1 VPASGEVAGRSYAR
15 IYRVSG
21 RADLHE
27 FLIEAVARSGGTL
40 LYASDPGRAPLYL
53 GVQAE
58 GDERLGLLC
67 YPFRCNPPPI
77 RGRAADEHRL
87 QVRYGGEP
95 TWGEDHPLG
104 RDIAGVD
111 VTLVLGVHLH
121 VGLLIGLDALLYDP
135 LPMGISVEFKDAE
148 AAAVR
153 ERGWHAW
160 QRENRGGTRR
170 PDRRSLYGVETVIG
184 LRPERLLD
192 YARFERQATALGLD
206 SSLRLRGALAA
217 ANAVPAAGGAR
228 HALEEEFQ
236 LRSAEILE
244 VIRTRMRLAVAV
256 RGGIAEHHLERH
268 LRADPEVAEVRRL
281 DEDGRPDFEV
291 TLRDGRVLLVEC
303 KNVSP
308 EPYRGGDLKVEVQKT
323 RSAKGAPESRLY
335 LPEQFDVVAAC
346 LFSASRRWEFRYK
359 ATASLACDRRYPD
372 RLAPVQRV
380 DASWAERLA
389 AALRGSP

>member
-1 VPASGEVAGRSYAR
+1 VPASGEVAGRAYAR
-15 IYRVSG
+15 IYRVSR
-21 RADLHE
+21 RADLRE

-40 LYASDPGRAPLYL
+40 LYASAPDRAPIFL

-77 RGRAADEHRL
+77 RGRPADEHRL
-87 QVRYGGEP
+87 QIRYGGEP

-121 VGLLIGLDALLYDP
+121 AGLLIGLDALLYDP
-135 LPMGISVEFKDAE
+135 LPMGVSVEFKDADV
-148 AAAVR
+148 AVVR
-153 ERGWHAW
+153 QHGWHAW
-160 QRENRGGTRR
+160 QRENRGGRRR
-170 PDRRSLYGVETVIG
+170 PDRRSLYGMETVVG

-206 SSLRLRGALAA
+206 SSLRFRGALAA
-217 ANAVPAAGGAR
+217 ADAARAVGGAR
-228 HALEEEFQ
+228 HALEEEFELQ
-236 LRSAEILE
+236 SAEILE

-268 LRADPEVAEVRRL
+268 LRADPQVAEARRL

-291 TLRDGRVLLVEC
+291 TLQDGRVVLVEC

-308 EPYRGGDLKVEVQKT
+308 KHYRGGLKVEVQKT
-323 RSAKGAPESRLY
+323 RSSKGAPESRLY
-335 LPEQFDVVAAC
+335 SPEQFDVVAAC
-346 LFSASRRWEFRYK
+346 LFPATRRWEFRFK
-359 ATASLACDRRYPD
+359 ATAALVRDPRYPD
-372 RLAPVQRV
+372 RLAPVQQV
-380 DASWAERLA
+380 DPSWAERLV
-389 AALRGSP
+389 AALPRSS

>member
-1 VPASGEVAGRSYAR
+1 VPGSGEVAGRSYAR

-21 RADLHE
+21 RADLRE
-27 FLIEAVARSGGTL
+27 FLVDAVVRSGGTL
-40 LYASDPGRAPLYL
+40 LYASDRGRAPLYL

-77 RGRAADEHRL
+77 KGRRADEHRL
-87 QVRYGGEP
+87 QVRYGSEAS
-95 TWGEDHPLG
+95 WGEDHPLG

-111 VTLVLGVHLH
+111 VTLVLGVHLEAGIL
-121 VGLLIGLDALLYDP
+121 VGLDALLYDP
-135 LPMGISVEFKDAE
+135 LPMGISVEFKDADV
-148 AAAVR
+148 AAVH

-160 QRENRGGTRR
+160 QRENRGGSRR
-170 PDRRSLYGVETVIG
+170 PDRRSLYGMETVVG

-217 ANAVPAAGGAR
+217 ARAASAAGGAR
-228 HALEEEFQ
+228 HALEEEFE
-236 LRSAEILE
+236 LHSAEILE

-268 LRADPEVAEVRRL
+268 LHEDPEVAEARRL

-291 TLRDGRVLLVEC
+291 TLRDRRSLLVEC

-308 EPYRGGDLKVEVQKT
+308 ERYRDGDLKVEVQKT
-323 RSAKGAPESRLY
+323 RSSKGAPESRLY
-335 LPEQFDVVAAC
+335 LPGQFDVVAAC
-346 LFSASRRWEFRYK
+346 LFSATRRWEFRFK
-359 ATASLACDRRYPD
+359 QTAGLARDGRHPD
-372 RLAPVQRV
+372 RLAAIQRV
-380 DASWAERLA
+380 DASWADRLVA
-389 AALRGSP
+389 AMPSSP

>member
-1 VPASGEVAGRSYAR
+1 VPASGEVAGRAYAR

-21 RADLHE
+21 RADLRE
-27 FLIEAVARSGGTL
+27 FLIDAVARSGGTL
-40 LYASDPGRAPLYL
+40 LYASEPGRTPLYL

-58 GDERLGLLC
+58 GDERLGMLC

-77 RGRAADEHRL
+77 KGRRADEHRL
-87 QVRYGGEP
+87 QIRYGGEP

-111 VTLVLGVHLH
+111 VSLVLGVHLQED
-121 VGLLIGLDALLYDP
+121 LLIGLDALLYDP
-135 LPMGISVEFKDAE
+135 LPMGISIEFKDADV
-148 AAAVR
+148 AVVR

-160 QRENRGGTRR
+160 QRENRGGSRR
-170 PDRRSLYGVETVIG
+170 PDRRSLYGTETIVG
-184 LRPERLLD
+184 LRPDWLLD

-217 ANAVPAAGGAR
+217 AGAAPAVGGAR
-228 HALEEEFQ
+228 HALEEEFE
-236 LRSAEILE
+236 LHSAEILE

-268 LRADPEVAEVRRL
+268 LREDPQVAEARRL

-291 TLRDGRVLLVEC
+291 TLADGRLLLVEC

-323 RSAKGAPESRLY
+323 RSSKGAPESRLY
-335 LPEQFDVVAAC
+335 RPDQFEVVAAC
-346 LFSASRRWEFRYK
+346 LFPATRRWEFRFK
-359 ATASLACDRRYPD
+359 ATAGLARDQRYPD
-372 RLAPVQRV
+372 RLAPIQRV
-380 DASWAERLA
+380 DPSWADRLVA
-389 AALRGSP
+389 ATPQS

>member
-1 VPASGEVAGRSYAR
+1 MPEPWEVAGRSYAR
-15 IYRVSG
+15 IYRVNG
-21 RADLHE
+21 RADLRD
-27 FLIEAVARSGGTL
+27 FLIDAVTRSGGTL
-40 LYASDPGRAPLYL
+40 LYVSDHGRAPVYL

-77 RGRAADEHRL
+77 RGRPLDEHRL

-95 TWGEDHPLG
+95 TWSEDHPLG
-104 RDIAGVD
+104 RDVAGVD
-111 VTLVLGVHLH
+111 VTLVLGIHLQA
-121 VGLLIGLDALLYDP
+121 GLLIGLDALLYDP
-135 LPMGISVEFKDAE
+135 LPMGISVEFKDADV
-148 AAAVR
+148 AVVR

-170 PDRRSLYGVETVIG
+170 PDRRSLFGMETVIG

-192 YARFERQATALGLD
+192 YARFERQATSLGLD

-217 ANAVPAAGGAR
+217 ADAAPAAGGAR
-228 HALEEEFQ
+228 HALEEEFELQ
-236 LRSAEILE
+236 SAEILE

-256 RGGIAEHHLERH
+256 RGGVAEHHLERH
-268 LRADPEVAEVRRL
+268 LRADPQVAEARRL

-291 TLRDGRVLLVEC
+291 TLVDGRVVLVEC

-308 EPYRGGDLKVEVQKT
+308 QRYRGGLKVEVQKT
-323 RSAKGAPESRLY
+323 RSSKGAPESRLY
-335 LPEQFDVVAAC
+335 LTEQFDVVAAC
-346 LFSASRRWEFRYK
+346 LFPASRSWEFRFK
-359 ATASLACDRRYPD
+359 ATAAMTRDQRFPD
-372 RLAPVQRV
+372 RLAPAQLV
-380 DASWAERLA
+380 DASWAEHLV

>member
-1 VPASGEVAGRSYAR
+1 VDS
-15 IYRVSG
+15 
-21 RADLHE
+21 
-27 FLIEAVARSGGTL
+27 VARSGGTL
-40 LYASDPGRAPLYL
+40 LYASDHSQAPLYL

-77 RGRAADEHRL
+77 KGRRADEHRL
-87 QVRYGGEP
+87 QVRYGGEA

-111 VTLVLGVHLH
+111 VTLVLGVHLQA
-121 VGLLIGLDALLYDP
+121 GLLIGLDALLYDP
-135 LPMGISVEFKDAE
+135 MPMGISVEFKDADV
-148 AAAVR
+148 AAVR

-160 QRENRGGTRR
+160 QRENRGGSRR
-170 PDRRSLYGVETVIG
+170 PDRRSLYGMETVVG

-192 YARFERQATALGLD
+192 YTRFERQATALGLD

-217 ANAVPAAGGAR
+217 ATAAPAAGGTR
-228 HALEEEFQ
+228 HALEEEFE

-268 LRADPEVAEVRRL
+268 LREDPQVADVHPL

-291 TLRDGRVLLVEC
+291 TLPDGRLLLVEC

-323 RSAKGAPESRLY
+323 RSSRGAPESRLY

-346 LFSASRRWEFRYK
+346 LFPATRRWEFRFK
-359 ATASLACDRRYPD
+359 AAATLPRDHRYPD
-372 RLAPVQRV
+372 RLAPVQRI
-380 DASWAERLA
+380 DASWADRLVA
-389 AALRGSP
+389 AVPSSP